1 MFNLVSYSLP
11 FALGLLLYNTF
22 PENHSTFVCTYN
34 VTLFNLILVFANL
47 SLNLL
52 NIHSSLSPM
61 RTKSLLETI
70 VPPYGVN
77 LEFQKTHTEVVLVDP
92 TNSNVHPN
100 FGLVNLGL
108 VKFSV

>member
-52 NIHSSLSPM
+52 IIHSSLSPM

-77 LEFQKTHTEVVLVDP
+77 LEFQKTHTEVFLVDP
-92 TNSNVHPN
+92 TYSNVLITYVHI
-100 FGLVNLGL
+100 L
-108 VKFSV
+108 

>member
-11 FALGLLLYNTF
+11 FALGLLLYSNTF

-77 LEFQKTHTEVVLVDP
+77 LEFQKTHTEVFLVDP
-92 TNSNVHPN
+92 TYSNVLITYVHI
-100 FGLVNLGL
+100 L
-108 VKFSV
+108 